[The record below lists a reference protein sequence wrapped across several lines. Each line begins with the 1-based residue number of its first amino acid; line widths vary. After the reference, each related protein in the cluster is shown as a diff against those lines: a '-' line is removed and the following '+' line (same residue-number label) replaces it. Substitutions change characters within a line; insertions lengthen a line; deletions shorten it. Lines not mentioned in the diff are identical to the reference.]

1 MKWNQERSI
10 LLSKV
15 CVSFFA
21 ALLAFTDVCC
31 RHLVGY
37 LMDLS
42 PVLGGLRDGVAL
54 MAVVYACSVPG
65 WITLASLWQ
74 LLTRLGRG
82 EVFTSF
88 NVRAMR
94 RTAWCCFAVAAVC
107 LAGTWVYRPLL
118 VISAAAGFM
127 GLIVRIVKNCF
138 QLAAEMKDELDYT
151 V

>member
-1 MKWNQERSI
+1 MNWSNQNSVR
-10 LLSKV
+10 LSKA
-15 CVSFFA
+15 CVIFFA
-21 ALLAFTDVCC
+21 ALLAFTDICC

-54 MAVVYACSVPG
+54 MAVVYVCSAPG
-65 WITLASLWQ
+65 WIALWSLWRI
-74 LLTRLGRG
+74 LSRLGRG
-82 EVFTSF
+82 EVF
-88 NVRAMR
+88 VRANAADMR
-94 RTAWCCFAVAAVC
+94 RTAWCCFAVTAVC
-107 LAGTWVYRPLL
+107 FAGAWIYRPLL

-138 QLAAEMKDELDYT
+138 QLAAEMKDELDLT